1 MVIVPKVVIT
11 SLNDKLV
18 VNNVLLNK
26 GKCQI
31 SLPYEY
37 KKGLNFDETLNSKK
51 VKKFPISIPEFE
63 SLEIDYYPT
72 CNLLRVEI
80 ATNLGTWTFGE

>member
-1 MVIVPKVVIT
+1 MR
-11 SLNDKLV
+11 S
-18 VNNVLLNK
+18 
-26 GKCQI
+26 G
-31 SLPYEY
+31 
-37 KKGLNFDETLNSKK
+37 K

>member
-63 SLEIDYYPT
+63 SLEIDFY
-72 CNLLRVEI
+72 LMV
-80 ATNLGTWTFGE
+80 F